1 MGIVLCSGHTVCEGH
16 FMFCQ
21 RRTCWNNICTKSEV
35 YQPAGSLTAMLHFT
49 FDFFF
54 FLMKRC
60 GSYSRVL
67 IAAIND
73 RLLDCL
79 SEVQVVLYCWSG
91 GWKPC
96 ETLKMWFWGEVQLKD
111 VSVCWWKQIKGMDI
125 SISLCVSSK
134 TELGGTQS
142 WHKRSVQRRVIILA
156 WRCELCTG
164 QYYN

>member
-1 MGIVLCSGHTVCEGH
+1 MYVCKHVRDHHLLMHHLRMLQMSTSCISLKDMNGDRPLFWTQTVCEGH

-73 RLLDCL
+73 RLLDCVWAKYK
-79 SEVQVVLYCWSG
+79 SCYIVGQEVG
-91 GWKPC
+91 
-96 ETLKMWFWGEVQLKD
+96 
-111 VSVCWWKQIKGMDI
+111 
-125 SISLCVSSK
+125 SLVK
-134 TELGGTQS
+134 
-142 WHKRSVQRRVIILA
+142 H
-156 WRCELCTG
+156 WRCDSGEKCS
-164 QYYN
+164 